1 MSTSLA
7 LDLPP
12 TCPLVIDP
20 AELRR
25 ALADLEPGAPPRLHL
40 LARLARRLEAEQPH
54 LERLMM
60 AETGYTRAEC
70 AELLHAAHRFASGL
84 DELMTLHRA
93 LAAAESEGYSDI
105 SEDPGANIE
114 LRPWGRCL
122 ICTPANAPAPL
133 ALILPLAL
141 VAAGNQ
147 VVLAPSGKARG
158 TALRLGRLVAETV
171 GGVVLWDGRVRDAV
185 SGLMGDIDLVYYLG
199 GSSAFPDLAATCARA
214 GVELIY
220 EGEGNG
226 VAVIDQGMPLAA
238 AVPSLVAAKTAFAGR
253 MCSAPN
259 AIAVPRGAAA
269 DFTAA
274 WHRQP
279 GAPALMPAAS
289 LAAAVERE
297 LFRPEAFLVEYADWG
312 GLARELAAV
321 RHRLQLSIYSRDERR
336 IDQLVAATRFARY
349 VVNRCPIDQDPL
361 LPWGGYGRSGRAD
374 VLDFYRK
381 GLRRVVVERGSSLL

>member
-1 MSTSLA
+1 MNALA
-7 LDLPP
+7 FDLPP
-12 TCPLVIDP
+12 ACPVVIDP

-25 ALADLEPGAPPRLHL
+25 ALAKLGPGAPPRLDL
-40 LARLARRLEAEQPH
+40 LARLARRLVAEQPH
-54 LERLMM
+54 IERLMV

-70 AELLHAAHRFASGL
+70 AELLGAAHRFAAGL
-84 DELMTLHRA
+84 DDLMTLHRA
-93 LAAAESEGYSDI
+93 LAAAESEAYAEVADA
-105 SEDPGANIE
+105 PGAHIE

-122 ICTPANAPAPL
+122 VCTPANAPAPL
-133 ALILPLAL
+133 ALALPLAL

-158 TALRLGRLVAETV
+158 TALRLGRMVAETV

-185 SGLMGDIDLVYYLG
+185 TALTGDIDLVYYLG

-226 VAVIDQGMPLAA
+226 VAVIDDGFAFADAA
-238 AVPSLVAAKTAFAGR
+238 AALIAAKNAFAGR

-259 AIAVPRGAAA
+259 AIAVPRGTAAA
-269 DFTAA
+269 FTAA
-274 WHRQP
+274 WHRSGP
-279 GAPALMPAAS
+279 APPLTAIEP

-297 LFRPEAFLVEYADWG
+297 LFRPEAFLVEYADWASLG
-312 GLARELAAV
+312 RELASV
-321 RHRLQLSIYSRDERR
+321 RHRLQLSIFSHDEAR
-336 IDQLVAATRFARY
+336 IERLIADTRFARY
-349 VVNRCPIDQDPL
+349 TVNRCPIDQDPL

-381 GLRRVVVERGSSLL
+381 GLRRVIVERGAL

>member
-1 MSTSLA
+1 MRSLA

-12 TCPLVIDP
+12 TCPVVIDP

-25 ALADLEPGAPPRLHL
+25 ALAELGPGAPPRLHL
-40 LARLARRLEAEQPH
+40 LARLARRLEDEQPH

-60 AETGYTRAEC
+60 AETGYSRAEC
-70 AELLHAAHRFASGL
+70 GELLRAAHRFATGL
-84 DELMTLHRA
+84 DDLMTLHRA
-93 LAAAESEGYSDI
+93 LAAAETEAYVDVAD
-105 SEDPGANIE
+105 DPGVRIE

-122 ICTPANAPAPL
+122 VCTPANAPAPL
-133 ALILPLAL
+133 ALVLPLAL

-171 GGVVLWDGRVRDAV
+171 GGVVLWDGRVRDAIAA
-185 SGLMGDIDLVYYLG
+185 LMGDIDLVYYLG
-199 GSSAFPDLAATCARA
+199 GSSAFPDLAAGCARA

-238 AVPSLVAAKTAFAGR
+238 AVPALIAAKNAFGGR

-259 AIAVPRGAAA
+259 AIAVPRGQAAA
-269 DFTAA
+269 FTAA
-274 WHRQP
+274 WHRHAA
-279 GAPALMPAAS
+279 APPLTPAAS

-297 LFRPEAFLVEYADWG
+297 LFRPEAFLVEYADWRALG
-312 GLARELAAV
+312 RELAAV
-321 RHRLQLSIYSRDERR
+321 RHRLQLSIFSRDEAR
-336 IDQLVAATRFARY
+336 IEELVAATRFARY
-349 VVNRCPIDQDPL
+349 TVNRCPIDQDPV

-381 GLRRVVVERGSSLL
+381 GLRRVVVERGGAAL

>member
-1 MSTSLA
+1 MNAIA

-12 TCPLVIDP
+12 TCPVVIDP

-25 ALADLEPGAPPRLHL
+25 ALAELEPGVPPRLHL
-40 LARLARRLEAEQPH
+40 LARLARRLDAEEPH

-70 AELLHAAHRFASGL
+70 AELLRAAHRFATGL
-84 DELMTLHRA
+84 DDLMTLHRA
-93 LAAAESEGYSDI
+93 LAGAESEAYRDVAD
-105 SEDPGANIE
+105 DPEVQIE

-122 ICTPANAPAPL
+122 VCTPANAPAPL
-133 ALILPLAL
+133 ALALPLAL

-185 SGLMGDIDLVYYLG
+185 DALLGDIDLVYYLG
-199 GSSAFPDLAATCARA
+199 GSSAFPDLAASCARG

-226 VAVIDQGMPLAA
+226 VAVIDEGFDFPA
-238 AVPSLVAAKTAFAGR
+238 AVPSLIAAKNAFGGR

-259 AIAVPRGAAA
+259 AIAVPRGRAAA
-269 DFTAA
+269 FTAA
-274 WHRQP
+274 WHRHAA
-279 GAPALMPAAS
+279 APPLTPIGS

-297 LFRPEAFLVEYADWG
+297 LFRPEAFLVEYGDWG
-312 GLARELAAV
+312 ALGRELAAV
-321 RHRLQLSIYSRDERR
+321 RHRLQLSIFSRDEAR
-336 IDQLVAATRFARY
+336 IERLVAATRFARY
-349 VVNRCPIDQDPL
+349 AVNRCPIDQDPL

-381 GLRRVVVERGSSLL
+381 GLRRVIVERGAL

>member
-1 MSTSLA
+1 MSAIA

-25 ALADLEPGAPPRLHL
+25 ALSDLEPGAAPRLHL
-40 LARLARRLEAEQPH
+40 LARLARRLEQEQPH

-60 AETGYTRAEC
+60 AETGYTRGEC
-70 AELLHAAHRFASGL
+70 AALLDAAYRFATGL

-93 LAAAESEGYSDI
+93 LAAAESEGYADI
-105 SEDPGANIE
+105 TEDPGAEIE

-133 ALILPLAL
+133 ALALPLAL

-171 GGVVLWDGRVRDAV
+171 GGVVLWDGRVRDAITA
-185 SGLMGDIDLVYYLG
+185 LIGDIDLVYYLG
-199 GSSAFPDLAATCARA
+199 GSSAFPELAATCARA
-214 GVELIY
+214 GVELLY

-226 VAVIDQGMPLAA
+226 VAVVDRGMPLAA
-238 AVPSLVAAKTAFAGR
+238 AIPPLVAAKTAFGGR

-259 AIAVPRGAAA
+259 AIAVPRGTAGEFAAA
-269 DFTAA
+269 
-274 WHRQP
+274 WRRHP
-279 GAPALMPAAS
+279 GAPALTPADS
-289 LAAAVERE
+289 LAGAVERE
-297 LFRPEAFLVEYADWG
+297 LFRPEAFLVEFADWG
-312 GLARELAAV
+312 ALARDLAAV
-321 RHRLQLSIYSRDERR
+321 RHRLQLSIFSRDERR
-336 IDQLVAATRFARY
+336 IEELIAATRFARY
-349 VVNRCPIDQDPL
+349 AVNRCPIDQDPL

-381 GLRRVVVERGSSLL
+381 GLRRVIVERGGVS